1 MIFQQTYVSMVLVSG
16 MLFFA
21 GCAFKNYA
29 PHPQLDS
36 TPGTSLAGSY
46 KDIGSNGSIKPH
58 PESSYKVSS
67 EPQTSNGGEIILGV
81 PVDVKT
87 GTIKNSPPSRTD
99 PASGPEGK
107 RK

>member
-36 TPGTSLAGSY
+36 PPGTSLTGSH
-46 KDIGSNGSIKPH
+46 KDIGSNGSINPH

-67 EPQTSNGGEIILGV
+67 EPQSQTDGEIILGI
-81 PVDVKT
+81 PVDMKK